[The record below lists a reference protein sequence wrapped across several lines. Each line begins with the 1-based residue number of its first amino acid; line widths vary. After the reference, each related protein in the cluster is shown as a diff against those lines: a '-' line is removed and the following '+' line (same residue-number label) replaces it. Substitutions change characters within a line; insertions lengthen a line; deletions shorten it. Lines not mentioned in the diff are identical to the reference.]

1 MGQEI
6 IRLMSSVTLLMI
18 VYWCFK
24 TNRRIKAI
32 EDDLQAIEDDLHRNA
47 HCRR

>member
-1 MGQEI
+1 MVHEI
-6 IRLMSSVTLLMI
+6 VRVLNSITLLML
-18 VYWCFK
+18 VFWCFK

-32 EDDLQAIEDDLHRNA
+32 EDDLHRNS